1 MCKKI
6 TVKGVLLAVSLASLM
21 CAMFLLTTF
30 EAYADQGSSP
40 ISGRLGASYDNKTGS
55 VTAMVA
61 GYCEGRVVTV
71 GPVTW
76 AVAEWE
82 FSNLKAEDV
91 AKKVCEGNYMLKKMT
106 KSANN
111 GKEIVADVLI
121 VRAK

>member
-6 TVKGVLLAVSLASLM
+6 TVNGVLLSVLLSGAM
-21 CAMFLLTTF
+21 CAMFLVTTL
-30 EAYADQGSSP
+30 EAYADQSSSA

-61 GYCEGRVVTV
+61 GYCEGRPVTV

-91 AKKVCEGNYMLKKMT
+91 AKKVCEGNYALKKMT

-121 VRAK
+121 VRSN